1 MQFNDN
7 DNITLSWHGLP
18 ARVSGRLRR
27 KNMISKVHLEVTPST
42 RAGSPCHK
50 DVYKSSRCRAFTLI
64 EIMIVVV
71 IMGLL
76 AGVVTYAT
84 TGYLERAKRTKAR
97 SDISTFAGAVD
108 SFYLA
113 TGKMPDHREG
123 LQALVPGFIK
133 VLPKDPWGNPYAYVQ
148 PGKTGPYDI
157 LSYGADGREGGS
169 GADADITSNDVEVKE
184 LPKK

>member
-1 MQFNDN
+1 
-7 DNITLSWHGLP
+7 
-18 ARVSGRLRR
+18 
-27 KNMISKVHLEVTPST
+27 
-42 RAGSPCHK
+42 
-50 DVYKSSRCRAFTLI
+50 
-64 EIMIVVV
+64 
-71 IMGLL
+71 
-76 AGVVTYAT
+76 
-84 TGYLERAKRTKAR
+84 
-97 SDISTFAGAVD
+97 
-108 SFYLA
+108 
-113 TGKMPDHREG
+113 MPDNREG

>member
-1 MQFNDN
+1 
-7 DNITLSWHGLP
+7 
-18 ARVSGRLRR
+18 
-27 KNMISKVHLEVTPST
+27 
-42 RAGSPCHK
+42 
-50 DVYKSSRCRAFTLI
+50 
-64 EIMIVVV
+64 MIVVV

-113 TGKMPDHREG
+113 TGKFPDNREG

-148 PGKTGPYDI
+148 PGKTAPYEI
-157 LSYGADGREGGS
+157 LSYGSDGREGGS
-169 GADADITSNDVEVKE
+169 GADADITSNDLEVKE